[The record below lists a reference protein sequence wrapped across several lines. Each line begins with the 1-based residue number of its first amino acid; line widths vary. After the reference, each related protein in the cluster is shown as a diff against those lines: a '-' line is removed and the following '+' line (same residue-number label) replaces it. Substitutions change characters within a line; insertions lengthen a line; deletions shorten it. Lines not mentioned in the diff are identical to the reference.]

1 MYSTFKYTTHFKD
14 KTLMKVLKFGGT
26 SMGSAKSINDV
37 KKIILSYDKPVCAVV
52 SAVSGVTD
60 MLLKMA
66 SLASI
71 GEDYNEVFNTM
82 KQKHEAIMAE
92 LKICNNTTLTTEIES
107 LNSHLSTI
115 LNGVSILKELSPRS
129 MDIIQSFGE
138 KYSSRFLSAIIEGAK
153 LHDSTQLIK
162 TERVGTRH
170 QVIEDLTYHNIMAI
184 KNNLAN
190 VNIFPGFISS
200 DTNGESTTLGRGG
213 SDYTAALLAAGFN
226 ADVLEIWT
234 DVDGFMSADPRII
247 SRAYKLDHLTYAEAM
262 ELSHFGAKVI
272 YPPTILPVL
281 KKNIPIYIK
290 NTFNPTEVGTLIDG
304 NETPDP
310 KNKIK
315 GISSIRN
322 VSLLTLQCVGMVGVS
337 GMSMRLFG
345 ALAKEYINVIL
356 ISQASS
362 ENSITICIETKD
374 AQRAA
379 SVISTEFAKEIE
391 GGNLASV
398 SVDNDMAVVAIVGA
412 KMKCNTGVSGMLFN
426 AVGKN
431 GINIYAIAQGASE
444 VNISFVVKEDDLKK
458 TLNSV
463 HDSFFLSH
471 YKVMH
476 IFLAGVGTVGGKLI
490 EKLMAQAEK
499 LMTNDRLLIR
509 IAGVANSKRMALNP
523 QGLNPANIKD
533 LLSEGQPST
542 PELFANAIKNLNLSN
557 SVFVDCT
564 ASYDIAALYDTML
577 ENNINVVT
585 ANKIASSSDYE
596 HYRKLKQTAQDK
608 GVKFHFETN
617 VGAALPIIS
626 PINDLIKSGDRIVKL
641 EAVLSGTLN
650 FICNEL
656 SAEKPLSKVIAEAK
670 EKGYSEPDPRIDLSG
685 TDVARKI
692 LILAR
697 EAGYKLD
704 MDDIDK
710 TPFVPQE
717 YLDTKDVAE
726 FMEKVKELDSKYEAE
741 RQTREAKGLALRYVA
756 TFENGKA
763 KIGFKEVDK
772 SDPIYYLEGSNN
784 IVLINS
790 DNYSAHA
797 MQIKGYGAGADVTAA
812 GVFADIIKINN

>member
-1 MYSTFKYTTHFKD
+1 
-14 KTLMKVLKFGGT
+14 MKVLKFGGT

-37 KKIILSYDKPVCAVV
+37 KKIIMSYDKPVCAVV

-66 SLASI
+66 SLATK
-71 GEDYNEVFNTM
+71 GEDYTETLNQM
-82 KQKHEAIMAE
+82 KAKHEAIVTE
-92 LKICNNTTLTTEIES
+92 LKLSDNKSLNEEISSLNAQLTTI
-107 LNSHLSTI
+107 LS
-115 LNGVSILKELSPRS
+115 GVSILKELSPRS

-138 KYSSRFLSAIIEGAK
+138 KYSSRILSSIISGSK
-153 LHDSTQLIK
+153 LHDSTKLIK
-162 TERVGTRH
+162 TERIGTRH
-170 QVIEDLTYHNIMAI
+170 QVMEELTAQNIISIKQDLAD
-184 KNNLAN
+184 

-200 DTNGESTTLGRGG
+200 DINGEATTLGRGG
-213 SDYTAALLAAGFN
+213 SDYTAALLAAGFG
-226 ADVLEIWT
+226 ASVLEIWT

-290 NTFNPTEVGTLIDG
+290 NTFNPTEVGTLIDS

-345 ALAKEYINVIL
+345 TLAKEYINVIL

-362 ENSITICIETKD
+362 ENNITICVETKD
-374 AQRAA
+374 VNRAA
-379 SVISTEFAKEIE
+379 QAISREFEKEIDDD
-391 GGNLASV
+391 LASV
-398 SVDNDMAVVAIVGA
+398 SIDNDMAVVAIVGA

-499 LMTNDRLLIR
+499 LMKNDRLLIR

-533 LLSEGQPST
+533 LLSEGQPSS
-542 PELFANAIKNLNLSN
+542 PGIFAEAIKSLNLSN

-585 ANKIASSSDYE
+585 ANKIASSSAYD

-608 GVKFHFETN
+608 GIKFHFETN

-697 EAGYKLD
+697 ESGYKLE
-704 MDDIDK
+704 MEDIDK

-726 FMEKVKELDSKYEAE
+726 FMEKVKELDAKYERE
-741 RQTREAKGLALRYVA
+741 RQEREKKGLALRYVA
-756 TFENGKA
+756 SFENGKA

>member
-1 MYSTFKYTTHFKD
+1 
-14 KTLMKVLKFGGT
+14 MKVLKFGGT

-92 LKICNNTTLTTEIES
+92 LKISNNTTLTTEIES

-153 LHDSTQLIK
+153 LHDSTLLIK

-379 SVISTEFAKEIE
+379 SVISAEFAKEIE

>member
-1 MYSTFKYTTHFKD
+1 
-14 KTLMKVLKFGGT
+14 MKVLKFGGT

-92 LKICNNTTLTTEIES
+92 LKISNNTTLTTEIES
-107 LNSHLSTI
+107 LNSHLTTI

-200 DTNGESTTLGRGG
+200 DINGESTTLGRGG
-213 SDYTAALLAAGFN
+213 SDYTAALLAAGLG

-374 AQRAA
+374 AQCAA

-726 FMEKVKELDSKYEAE
+726 FMEKVKELDSKYETE

-756 TFENGKA
+756 TFENEKA

>member
-1 MYSTFKYTTHFKD
+1 
-14 KTLMKVLKFGGT
+14 MKVLKFGGT

-92 LKICNNTTLTTEIES
+92 LKISNNTTLTTEIES

-379 SVISTEFAKEIE
+379 SVISAEFAKEIE

>member
-1 MYSTFKYTTHFKD
+1 
-14 KTLMKVLKFGGT
+14 MKVLKFGGT

-92 LKICNNTTLTTEIES
+92 LKISNNTTLTTEIES

-170 QVIEDLTYHNIMAI
+170 QVIEELTYHNIMAI

>member
-1 MYSTFKYTTHFKD
+1 
-14 KTLMKVLKFGGT
+14 MKVLKFGGT